1 MMIPIHTGTAVEE
14 VTDDDFNR
22 LRDTVLQLIE
32 LQQQNHI
39 EVVAAVTAQVQ
50 PTLARLEIQSALA
63 ERAAA
68 TLH

>member
-1 MMIPIHTGTAVEE
+1 MLIPIHAGTRPE
-14 VTDDDFNR
+14 VSDDDFNR

-32 LQQQNHI
+32 LQQQQQAQL
-39 EVVAAVTAQVQ
+39 VAAVTAQVQ

-63 ERAAA
+63 ERAGA

>member
-1 MMIPIHTGTAVEE
+1 MIPIHTGTAVES
-14 VTDDDFNR
+14 VTDEEFEK
-22 LRDTVLQLIE
+22 LRSTVLQLIE

-63 ERAAA
+63 ERAGA